1 MSRRSRTLC
10 VIATAF
16 GCASAS
22 LPTPQ
27 LKGTVAAAYD
37 VVERLVP
44 GSGSHFA
51 LSLVHTTP

>member
-1 MSRRSRTLC
+1 MGSRVLQLL
-10 VIATAF
+10 AAL

-37 VVERLVP
+37 VVGRLVP
-44 GSGSHFA
+44 GSESHFV
-51 LSLVHTTP
+51 LSLVGGCDGV

>member
-1 MSRRSRTLC
+1 MGSRVLQLL
-10 VIATAF
+10 AAL

-37 VVERLVP
+37 VVGRLVP
-44 GSGSHFA
+44 GSESHFV
-51 LSLVHTTP
+51 LSLVDGCDGV